1 MDWSDVGK
9 MVGGVL
15 FGGVSWGAAAR
26 VWRQIDR
33 VRQAKS
39 EGDTEVV
46 RASLAAE
53 VDTIARYEK
62 LAELAEK
69 RAERAEL
76 REAPRPTLFQS
87 QTSRHTITRSMIP
100 DTYTAIPTLGTY
112 ISWAGTF
119 RWRCRAARLTSVGAQ
134 HPVPHRSRFL
144 RQPIFR

>member
-76 REAPRPTLFQS
+76 RELA
-87 QTSRHTITRSMIP
+87 
-100 DTYTAIPTLGTY
+100 AVE
-112 ISWAGTF
+112 
-119 RWRCRAARLTSVGAQ
+119 RADRAEVRERDADERARRAEAKVEELERRIARLESTIGK
-134 HPVPHRSRFL
+134 R
-144 RQPIFR
+144 RQGDA